1 MRTFREL
8 ASVSIHHSMGIP
20 RLPDPMPV
28 PIPGAAWRAQTL
40 AHEAPGPAGM
50 RSCARSRGT
59 GGRAA
64 IPASCAQPGRHLSG
78 LRTGTDHRRQHP
90 RHRNVDPGHDPSQP
104 GAVAPAAATPA
115 VLVRS
120 RMRPPALWHQRRS
133 RRLLGDPERARRGL
147 VPAGGFRVVPR
158 GLADRGRWAA
168 PAGAP
173 ARRPAAA
180 LLLERRGAICRAS
193 RTGARPRFL
202 RGGAWARCLP
212 ESANGRTQRRSYAAA
227 ARRQQNRAEHSG
239 ERTGRLH
246 VSIPPTADMRHSP

>member
-1 MRTFREL
+1 
-8 ASVSIHHSMGIP
+8 MGIP
-20 RLPDPMPV
+20 RRPDPMPV
-28 PIPGAAWRAQTL
+28 PIPGAALRGQTL
-40 AHEAPGPAGM
+40 AHEAPGPVGM
-50 RSCARSRGT
+50 RSSARSRGT

-64 IPASCAQPGRHLSG
+64 IPASRAQPGRRLPG
-78 LRTGTDHRRQHP
+78 LRTGTDHRRQDP

-158 GLADRGRWAA
+158 GLARRGRRAA
-168 PAGAP
+168 PASAP
-173 ARRPAAA
+173 AHRPAVA

-193 RTGARPRFL
+193 RTGARPRFV
-202 RGGAWARCLP
+202 RGGATACCLP
-212 ESANGRTQRRSYAAA
+212 GRAVSRSHGAANAATA
-227 ARRQQNRAEHSG
+227 SRHHTCDVHPGARAR
-239 ERTGRLH
+239 RLH